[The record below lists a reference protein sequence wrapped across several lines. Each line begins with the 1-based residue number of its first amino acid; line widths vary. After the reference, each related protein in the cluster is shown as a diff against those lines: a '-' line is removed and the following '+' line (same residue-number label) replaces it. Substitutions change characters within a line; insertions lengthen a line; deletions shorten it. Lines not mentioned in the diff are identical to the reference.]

1 MTSPLFTPSRLLNK
15 GARKGIEKKEA
26 VTMKKLMVLVAMMVM
41 VLTAAVPA
49 AFAQEVEDGAHG
61 TVASQQYSVEE
72 RTVNFELAV
81 EGTPPADATF
91 FGKGPLTGL
100 PVRLAD
106 PDGDNTYAGT
116 TTVGVTV
123 NPDGTTQPAPIAI
136 FGGVGTTPGG
146 TNPRS
151 KFPGSSSLVV
161 KDFGPTVIED
171 GQTFKASIYF
181 GEITGGTA
189 TTGVTAPDSMT
200 PDSGNGDP
208 GNSGNPD
215 SDDEAKA
222 LPETSGAALPIL
234 GVAGALLVGGGFLIR
249 RLVL

>member
-1 MTSPLFTPSRLLNK
+1 
-15 GARKGIEKKEA
+15 
-26 VTMKKLMVLVAMMVM
+26 MKKLMVLVAMMVM

-49 AFAQEVEDGAHG
+49 AFAQEVEGGAHD

-72 RTVNFELAV
+72 RTVDFELAV

-106 PDGDNTYAGT
+106 PDGDGIYSGT

-123 NPDGTTQPAPIAI
+123 NPDGTTQPAPVAI
-136 FGGVGTTPGG
+136 FGGVGVTPGG
-146 TNPRS
+146 TNPSSR
-151 KFPGSSSLVV
+151 FPGYSSLVV

-171 GQTFKASIYF
+171 GQTFRSSVYF
-181 GEITGGTA
+181 GEISGGT
-189 TTGVTAPDSMT
+189 TTTAPGSTT
-200 PDSGNGDP
+200 PDP
-208 GNSGNPD
+208 GNGEPGDSG
-215 SDDEAKA
+215 DEAKA
-222 LPETSGAALPIL
+222 LPNTSGAALPII
-234 GVAGALLVGGGFLIR
+234 GVAGALLIVGGLLIR